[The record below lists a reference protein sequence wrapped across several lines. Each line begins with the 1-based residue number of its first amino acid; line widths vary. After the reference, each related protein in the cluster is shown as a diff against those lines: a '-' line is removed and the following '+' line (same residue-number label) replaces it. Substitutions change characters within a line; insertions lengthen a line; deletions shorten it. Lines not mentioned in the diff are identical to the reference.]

1 MNNYKID
8 VKAKGMEKFA
18 HQEIQDSQEMEA
30 LFKKIKKVLS
40 NNSLDK
46 SFKVYIEFFDR
57 KGEERTQIVEGGM
70 PEVVAPEEDEAFL
83 FEDKGYY

>member
-1 MNNYKID
+1 MNDYQID
-8 VKAKGMEKFA
+8 IKAKGMEKFA
-18 HQEIQDSQEMEA
+18 HQEIQDSPEMEA

-57 KGEERTQIVEGGM
+57 KGEERTQIVEG
-70 PEVVAPEEDEAFL
+70 ECQ
-83 FEDKGYY
+83 KS